1 MTNKVNT
8 TSKDIFLTEL
18 EKFKQI
24 FPQFVQENQI
34 NFDALKE
41 FLDKNEL
48 KKDKEDSYQFSW
60 AGKKE
65 AFKAI
70 QRPSNA
76 TLNPNKNE
84 SINFDNTSNLFI
96 EGDNLEVLKLL
107 QQQYFNKIKMIY
119 IDPPYNT
126 GKDFIYKDNFSE
138 NKNDYFERI
147 GATKDGITLETNAD
161 SNGRFH
167 SHWLSMMYPRLFL
180 AKQLLTDDGVI
191 IVHIDEH
198 EEYHLKILMNEVF
211 GEGNFLGNI
220 IWDKQNPK
228 GDANSIGYQHENIML
243 FAKNSEY
250 LFSVSDLRK
259 EKPNADQILKKA
271 EALFKKIS
279 KTGLDKVNS
288 EFKEW
293 IKCQPFSSGE
303 RMYSKIDENGNV
315 YRGVSMAWPNKKKA
329 PSQYFIPLTHP
340 ITKKECPVP
349 ERGWRNPPETMT
361 DLLKNNLILFGEDEN
376 KQPERKYLL
385 KENLVENIP
394 SIIGYAGSDDALFK
408 KWNLEFDN
416 PKPYKFVKDF
426 IKPFISSN
434 DYVLDFFAGSAT
446 TGHAVMDLNKA
457 DNGSRKFILVQIP
470 EATDEKSEAFKAGYK
485 NIAQISKERLR
496 IAITKNEYNE
506 GFKVFE
512 LSPSNYNTPPV
523 YNGDDENEVLKNEQY
538 ILDNPLIENYTAE
551 NLLYE
556 IILKQGLSLHST
568 ITLQDDFYIA
578 YDAEREQKLYLTLT
592 SKIIDE
598 NIDNLNLTP
607 DDILVCFDTAL
618 NDTQKVNLNRNV
630 NLLVI

>member
-41 FLDKNEL
+41 FLDKKEL

-76 TLNPNKNE
+76 TLNPNKDE

-126 GKDFIYKDNFSE
+126 GKDFIYKDNFTE

-191 IVHIDEH
+191 FISIDDNEQH
-198 EEYHLKILMNEVF
+198 HLKMLCNEVF
-211 GEGNFLGNI
+211 GEENFVENL
-220 IWDKQNPK
+220 IWKSK
-228 GDANSIGYQHENIML
+228 SGGANDSKFFATDHEYIL
-243 FAKNSEY
+243 CYAKNSNEFNLKIDTDAEVTTSYNLEDENGKYTLDRLDKQSLGY
-250 LFSVSDLRK
+250 LESLDFSITAPDGKIYNVIHKNSNQKVARWRWGKKTVEERYDELVFKDGFVYTKNYQK
-259 EKPNADQILKKA
+259 EGSNPRSLLAD
-271 EALFKKIS
+271 ERFGRTRTG
-279 KTGLDKVNS
+279 KTGLAELFD
-288 EFKEW
+288 
-293 IKCQPFSSGE
+293 IK
-303 RMYSKIDENGNV
+303 
-315 YRGVSMAWPNKKKA
+315 
-329 PSQYFIPLTHP
+329 
-340 ITKKECPVP
+340 
-349 ERGWRNPPETMT
+349 
-361 DLLKNNLILFGEDEN
+361 NL
-376 KQPERKYLL
+376 
-385 KENLVENIP
+385 
-394 SIIGYAGSDDALFK
+394 
-408 KWNLEFDN
+408 FDN
-416 PKPYKFVKDF
+416 PKPPKLVKHLLN
-426 IKPFISSN
+426 ISMNEN
-434 DYVLDFFAGSAT
+434 DIILDFFAGSAT
-446 TGHAVMDLNKA
+446 TGHAVMDLNKS

-470 EATDEKSEAFKAGYK
+470 EVTDEKSEAFKAGYK

-496 IAITKNEYNE
+496 RAITQNEYKE

-568 ITLQDDFYIA
+568 ITLQDEFYKV
-578 YDAEREQKLYLTLT
+578 YDTEREQTMYITLT
-592 SKIIDE
+592 NKIIDE

>member
-84 SINFDNTSNLFI
+84 SVDFDNTGNVFI

-191 IVHIDEH
+191 FISIDDNEQH
-198 EEYHLKILMNEVF
+198 HLKMLCNEVF
-211 GEGNFLGNI
+211 GEENFFGNI
-220 IWDKQNPK
+220 TWQNRTKPK
-228 GDANSIGYQHENIML
+228 NIGGAKYSLQQNI
-243 FAKNSEY
+243 EY
-250 LFSVSDLRK
+250 VMVYG
-259 EKPNADQILKKA
+259 
-271 EALFKKIS
+271 KIS
-279 KTGLDKVNS
+279 MNKFKFDLPTTLEKKYPHTDKLGDYRLEEIQQRKNIGS
-288 EFKEW
+288 MT
-293 IKCQPFSSGE
+293 
-303 RMYSKIDENGNV
+303 RNTMV
-315 YRGVSMAWPNKKKA
+315 Y
-329 PSQYFIPLTHP
+329 
-340 ITKKECPVP
+340 
-349 ERGWRNPPETMT
+349 
-361 DLLKNNLILFGEDEN
+361 DLLGIKL
-376 KQPERKYLL
+376 KQGYRWQLSPRERDRLL
-385 KENLVENIP
+385 KEDKIIKNNNRLYEKKYKNDESGFSYEPFWSNRNDIDTAEQSKEDLEQLLQIDDIFDTVKPINLITQILMFLP
-394 SIIGYAGSDDALFK
+394 
-408 KWNLEFDN
+408 
-416 PKPYKFVKDF
+416 
-426 IKPFISSN
+426 N
-434 DYVLDFFAGSAT
+434 DITILDFFAGSAT
-446 TGHAVMDLNKA
+446 TGHAVMDLNKT

>member
-84 SINFDNTSNLFI
+84 SVDFDNTGNVFI

-126 GKDFIYKDNFSE
+126 GKDFIYKDNFTE

-167 SHWLSMMYPRLFL
+167 SYWLSMMYPRLFL

>member
-1 MTNKVNT
+1 MTNKINT

-48 KKDKEDSYQFSW
+48 KKDKEDSYTFSW

-84 SINFDNTSNLFI
+84 SVDFDNTDNVFI

-126 GKDFIYKDNFSE
+126 GKDFIYKDNFTE

-191 IVHIDEH
+191 FISIDDNEQH
-198 EEYHLKILMNEVF
+198 HLKMLCNEVF
-211 GEGNFLGNI
+211 GEENFIGNFIVKSAPAGTQSSKNI
-220 IWDKQNPK
+220 SIQHSYCLAYSKNLEQIKFILQRTKEELNLRYKDKDADGRYYSERLWKRGIGGKKEDVPSLHFPVFYNPK
-228 GDANSIGYQHENIML
+228 TNEILIDTECADQSNFIKIIPYQTPGVL
-243 FAKNSEY
+243 GRWTWS
-250 LFSVSDLRK
+250 K
-259 EKPNADQILKKA
+259 EKMINNRKNLIVKKVSN
-271 EALFKKIS
+271 EWKLHKKVYENEEMG
-279 KTGLDKVNS
+279 KL
-288 EFKEW
+288 
-293 IKCQPFSSGE
+293 PFSIINSDIARTELGSIE
-303 RMYSKIDENGNV
+303 VKNIFEN
-315 YRGVSMAWPNKKKA
+315 NK
-329 PSQYFIPLTHP
+329 YF
-340 ITKKECPVP
+340 E
-349 ERGWRNPPETMT
+349 
-361 DLLKNNLILFGEDEN
+361 
-376 KQPERKYLL
+376 Y
-385 KENLVENIP
+385 
-394 SIIGYAGSDDALFK
+394 
-408 KWNLEFDN
+408 
-416 PKPYKFVKDF
+416 PKPIKFL
-426 IKPFISSN
+426 IYLINISTKPN
-434 DYVLDFFAGSAT
+434 DIILDFFAGSAT
-446 TGHAVMDLNKA
+446 TGHAVMELNKE
-457 DNGSRKFILVQIP
+457 DKGNRKFILVQIP

-496 IAITKNEYNE
+496 RAITQNEYKE

-512 LSPSNYNTPPV
+512 LSPSNYNTPES
-523 YNGDDENEVLKNEQY
+523 YNGDDENEVLKNEHY
-538 ILDNPLIENYTAE
+538 ILDNPLIENYTVE
-551 NLLYE
+551 NLIYE